1 MIIICFCK
9 QPNNQ
14 TCYQYIPTPIKELD
28 KRRQLEEEEGIH
40 IVDAAAAPLEDISAD
55 DVITHNLEAVTDK
68 NVPKEKDDHQSKHF
82 FPFQI
87 REISLRVSNNN
98 MAHYYISPLALPLSN
113 G

>member
-1 MIIICFCK
+1 MVIFFFCK

-68 NVPKEKDDHQSKHF
+68 NVPKEKDDQQSKYF
-82 FPFQI
+82 FNKAFRI
-87 REISLRVSNNN
+87 AIWHIMV
-98 MAHYYISPLALPLSN
+98 YYFPLH
-113 G
+113 